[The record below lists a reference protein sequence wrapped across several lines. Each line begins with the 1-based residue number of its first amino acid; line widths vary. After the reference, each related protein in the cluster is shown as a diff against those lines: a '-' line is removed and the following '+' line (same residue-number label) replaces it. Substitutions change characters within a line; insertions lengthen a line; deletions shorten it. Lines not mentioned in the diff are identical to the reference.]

1 MSTGMELTGTIKLIK
16 DTQKISGT
24 FCKREFVVT
33 VSGEYPQDIQ
43 LEFTQDNC
51 EQMDL
56 IDEGQEVNVQFNLRG
71 RCWQSPQGEEKYF
84 NTLQAWKI
92 TITENNEDNSLE
104 L

>member
-1 MSTGMELTGTIKLIK
+1 MSTGMEITGNLKLIK
-16 DTQKISGT
+16 DTQTISGT

-51 EQMDL
+51 SQMDL
-56 IDEGQEVNVQFNLRG
+56 LQEGQEVTVKFNLRG
-71 RCWQSPQGEEKYF
+71 REWINPQGEAKYF
-84 NTLQAWKI
+84 NTLVAWKI
-92 TITENNEDNSLE
+92 TVTGNNEDNNLE